1 MSVNVSF
8 QVDFLIILNEENVF
22 TGRANSIYIAI
33 FLSFYQN
40 KNQVKVTF
48 CLEIKVNLNSDLL
61 VPTIVQS
68 GLSSV
73 NGQVNTVVMK
83 Y

>member
-48 CLEIKVNLNSDLL
+48 CLEIKFNLNSDLL

>member
-8 QVDFLIILNEENVF
+8 QVDFLIILSEENVF
-22 TGRANSIYIAI
+22 TGRANAIYIAI
-33 FLSFYQN
+33 FLLFYQN
-40 KNQVKVTF
+40 KNQVKVTV
-48 CLEIKVNLNSDLL
+48 CLEIKVNLNCDLL
-61 VPTIVQS
+61 VPAIVQS

-73 NGQVNTVVMK
+73 NGQVNTVVVK

>member
-22 TGRANSIYIAI
+22 TGRANSMYIAI